1 MMNYS
6 VCMASRLE
14 PAASFHPAG
23 FEILVTLLKGGLRLL
38 RSVEWFKEKL
48 RHPVQVSPQCSKPR
62 VKLLI
67 ANVCQLL
74 KYLQ

>member
-6 VCMASRLE
+6 VCMSARLVA
-14 PAASFHPAG
+14 AASFYPAG
-23 FEILVTLLKGGLRLL
+23 FEILESLLKAGLRLL
-38 RSVEWFKEKL
+38 RSVGRFKEKL
-48 RHPVQVSPQCSKPR
+48 RHPVQVSPQCSEHR